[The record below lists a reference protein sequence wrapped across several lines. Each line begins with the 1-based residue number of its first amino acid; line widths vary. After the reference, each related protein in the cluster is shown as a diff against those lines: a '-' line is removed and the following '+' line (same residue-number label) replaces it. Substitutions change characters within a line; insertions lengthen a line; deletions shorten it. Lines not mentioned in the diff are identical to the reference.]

1 MESVW
6 GGLGGVGEAMEQNL
20 STIQSLIDTD
30 GDRQRFDALRARN
43 STQFPLLRAVF
54 DSQKN
59 REFIRECYG
68 DLYYGNVLSLE
79 GHVDVFDCIEFNQSL
94 R

>member
-1 MESVW
+1 
-6 GGLGGVGEAMEQNL
+6 MEQNL

-30 GDRQRFDALRARN
+30 GDRQRFDALLARN
-43 STQFPLLRAVF
+43 STQLPLLRAVF
-54 DSQKN
+54 DSRKN

-68 DLYYGNVLSLE
+68 DLHCGNVLSLDC
-79 GHVDVFDCIEFNQSL
+79 HVDAFDCIEFNQSL